1 MGPPARSLALGDAEA
16 DEVVVLLGVEGL
28 GLEDLVVVDCEG
40 RALDDADASSEVL
53 EEEVVLGAAEVGGVR
68 LAPAG
73 AELATRFT
81 FCCCSCCFFSS
92 SSCFRFAAACCRA
105 CCWAC

>member
-1 MGPPARSLALGDAEA
+1 MA

-28 GLEDLVVVDCEG
+28 GLGDLVVG
-40 RALDDADASSEVL
+40 GALDDADAVSEVL
-53 EEEVVLGAAEVGGVR
+53 EEEVILEAAEVGGVR
-68 LAPAG
+68 LAPAD

-92 SSCFRFAAACCRA
+92 SSCFRFATACCRA

>member
-1 MGPPARSLALGDAEA
+1 MA
-16 DEVVVLLGVEGL
+16 DDVVVLLGVEGL
-28 GLEDLVVVDCEG
+28 GLGDLVVG
-40 RALDDADASSEVL
+40 RPLDDADAASEVL

-81 FCCCSCCFFSS
+81 FCCSCCFFSS
-92 SSCFRFAAACCRA
+92 SSCFRFAAACCLA